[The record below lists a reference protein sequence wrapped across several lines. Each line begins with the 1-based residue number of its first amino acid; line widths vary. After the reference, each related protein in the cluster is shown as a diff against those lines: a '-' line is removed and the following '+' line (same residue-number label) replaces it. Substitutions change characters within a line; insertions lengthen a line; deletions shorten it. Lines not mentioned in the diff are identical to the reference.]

1 MIKCHLSTLMG
12 TRKLKIIELAR
23 ELDVHRGAITALYN
37 ETAKRIDIELL
48 DKLCDYFECD
58 VGDLLEFTKSK

>member
-12 TRKLKIIELAR
+12 TKKLKIIDLAR

-37 ETAKRIDIELL
+37 EDAKRIDIELM
-48 DKLCDYFECD
+48 DKLCKYFDCG
-58 VGDLLEFTKSK
+58 VGDIFEYRKE